1 MSTKLG
7 SDAMF
12 PRSDEEFDPV
22 EAYQMPLMDHL
33 LELRRRLIWTLV
45 AVTIGVCICLNW
57 VEDIWNFL
65 VAPMNAALEKNSVNG
80 GGTMAITEPLEG
92 FMTYLKVAGVAGL
105 GLSSPVVFWQFWRF
119 VAPGLYPSEKKYILP
134 LAFSSTSLF
143 LLGAAF
149 CYWVIF
155 AFAFPFFLE
164 VTADNVQ
171 AVLSISAY
179 LSLATMM
186 LIAFGVSFQLPVVV
200 FVLARMG
207 LIDHL
212 DMIRS
217 FRYSIVAIFVVAAIL
232 TPPDV
237 LSQVLMAAPLTV
249 LYLIG
254 IGIAWMFTTKVREP
268 EENEAEEPA

>member
-7 SDAMF
+7 SDATF

-65 VAPMNAALEKNSVNG
+65 VAPMNAALEKNATNA

-119 VAPGLYPSEKKYILP
+119 VAPGLYPSEKRYILP
-134 LAFSSTSLF
+134 LALSSTGLF

-200 FVLARMG
+200 FILARMG
-207 LIDHL
+207 LIDHI

-268 EENEAEEPA
+268 EESEEPA